1 LRPSGLTATEFG
13 ASRPIASPQPCEPLA
28 LPTSPATQPAL
39 PFGWVSAPVARERS
53 KTAIASAP
61 EAAT

>member
-13 ASRPIASPQPCEPLA
+13 PISPIARPQLSPLA
-28 LPTSPATQPAL
+28 LPTRAATQPRL
-39 PFGWVSAPVARERS
+39 PCGWVSAPVTGLRS
-53 KTAIASAP
+53 KTAIASLP